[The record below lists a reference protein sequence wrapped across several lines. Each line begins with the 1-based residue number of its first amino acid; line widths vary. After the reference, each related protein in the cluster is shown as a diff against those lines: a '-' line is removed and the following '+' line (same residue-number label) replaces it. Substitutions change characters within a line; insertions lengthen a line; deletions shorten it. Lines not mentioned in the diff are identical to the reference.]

1 MANPYYQ
8 SHQKLAFI
16 AETGQQKINY
26 AKVLVIGA
34 GGLGCPCLQ
43 ALVGCGVGNVAIA
56 DFDSISISNLHRQ
69 QLYSFKKI
77 NKLKAKTAALH
88 LRKQNPFIDIN
99 YYQIRV
105 EEANILALIKP
116 YQIIVDATDN
126 FETRY
131 LINDACVVLNKPL
144 VYGAIHQTEGHF
156 TVFNYK
162 GSATLRCLF
171 PETNAQNAIQ
181 SCADIG
187 AYNIITN
194 LIGNYMAGEVVKII
208 LENPEVASNKLVCV
222 DALSATATKFLYT
235 QNKTNRLKS
244 SERFT
249 LTSASN
255 ELTPLQ
261 IIAKAKKKTVCLIDV
276 RTLAEREAFN
286 IGGSHQILEEFLE
299 TTTFKFPPSNFYIFY
314 CQKGSRSKKA
324 VDYCNKMGVNNCFSL
339 KNGLY
344 WDNKLLKKISLL

>member
-8 SHQKLAFI
+8 SHQKIAFI
-16 AETGQQKINY
+16 AETGQKEIND

-43 ALVGCGVGNVAIA
+43 ALVGCGVGNLAIA
-56 DFDSISISNLHRQ
+56 DFDTIALSNLHRQ
-69 QLYSFKKI
+69 QLYSFKSIGKY
-77 NKLKAKTAALH
+77 KAKTAAQN
-88 LRKQNPFIDIN
+88 LRKHNPFIDII
-99 YYQIRV
+99 YHQINV
-105 EEANILALIKP
+105 DEQNILALIKP
-116 YQIIVDATDN
+116 YDIIIDATDN

-131 LINDACVVLNKPL
+131 LINDACIVLNKPL

-156 TVFNYK
+156 TVFNFN

-171 PETNAQNAIQ
+171 SETNAQNAIK

-208 LENPEVASNKLVCV
+208 LENPEVTCNKLVCV
-222 DALSATATKFLYT
+222 DALSATVTKFLYS

-249 LTSASN
+249 QTSVSSA
-255 ELTPLQ
+255 LTPNQ
-261 IIAKAKKKTVCLIDV
+261 IIAKAKKQTVCLIDV

-286 IGGSHQILEEFLE
+286 IGGSHYILDEFLK
-299 TTTFKFPPSNFYIFY
+299 TTTFKFLPSVFYIFY
-314 CQKGSRSKKA
+314 CQKGLRSKKA
-324 VDYCNKMGVNNCFSL
+324 VDYCSKMGINNCFSL
-339 KNGLY
+339 KNGLS
-344 WDNKLLKKISLL
+344 WDNKLLKKLILL